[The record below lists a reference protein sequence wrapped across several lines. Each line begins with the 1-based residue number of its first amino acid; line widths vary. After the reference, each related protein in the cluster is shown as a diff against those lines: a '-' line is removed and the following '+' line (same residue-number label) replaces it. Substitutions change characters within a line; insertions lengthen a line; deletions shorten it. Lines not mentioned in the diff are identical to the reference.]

1 MGSDYQREHETVISF
16 ANRIKDLGRR
26 IIETQRVNTGNID
39 AAFRTS
45 ITNNS
50 IECFKRGLKPEVEQR
65 LENADDME
73 HIVQNA
79 IKAERLVEARR
90 VLSKEGSDQVGNLP
104 QNKAIKRGTY
114 VSQVFHAERNREA
127 SDSFNTRFSIICQIC
142 GKVGHTASTCRD
154 RLSRVS
160 LAQLVCQICNKEGHA
175 ANHCEISIKCQICDK
190 LGHSA
195 KQCRSQNIRIE
206 NCQICGK
213 VGHIVSRCFQVK
225 PPTNRGSL
233 QLEARS
239 HLNCQLCK
247 RTGHTAA
254 TCRVNT
260 NKTCA
265 YCQNSGHTIEDCRK
279 RQYNERMKSGNGEG
293 LRSTSAGHETQKY
306 QMRSTNYLQTEEP
319 ICELLP
325 LD

>member
-1 MGSDYQREHETVISF
+1 M
-16 ANRIKDLGRR
+16 KRR
-26 IIETQRVNTGNID
+26 
-39 AAFRTS
+39 
-45 ITNNS
+45 
-50 IECFKRGLKPEVEQR
+50 
-65 LENADDME
+65 
-73 HIVQNA
+73 
-79 IKAERLVEARR
+79 
-90 VLSKEGSDQVGNLP
+90 
-104 QNKAIKRGTY
+104 TY
-114 VSQVFHAERNREA
+114 VSQVFHAERNPEA
-127 SDSFNTRFSIICQIC
+127 RDSFHTGFSITYQIC
-142 GKVGHTASTCRD
+142 GKVGHMASTCRD

-160 LAQLVCQICNKEGHA
+160 LAQLVYQICNKEGHA
-175 ANHCEISIKCQICDK
+175 ANHCEISIKCQICAK
-190 LGHSA
+190 LEHSA

-213 VGHIVSRCFQVK
+213 LGHIASRCFQVK
-225 PPTNRGSL
+225 PPTDRGNL

-279 RQYNERMKSGNGEG
+279 RQYNERIKSGNGED
-293 LRSTSAGHETQKY
+293 LRSTIAGQETQKY
-306 QMRSTNYLQTEEP
+306 QMRSTNYLQTVEP

-325 LD
+325 LDWVWQMR